1 MADAPLSFIQLM
13 RGVSKV
19 HKGFAESIPGARR
32 IPEEMASKVEKMM
45 PTEVLDEYNKRKMF
59 GQTEKGE
66 PYRGVITRSVT
77 ARGETPPGRL
87 PQQGRFRI
95 VPESKARDLETGAP
109 VPPADIASDMKFVR
123 LTPSGADLPLT
134 RSYVQDVDQIKMAG
148 QPDAEVFD
156 INALDVGRGFG
167 PVQYRA
173 MYDMINAGG
182 DVNQA
187 GFLTDINILRRL
199 GNVGPLA
206 LSQQGLRGIM
216 PVSESPMVKGGSYSQ
231 QLFKHPVMDRS
242 KGHEAQALEHIFGGY
257 DDLIHEA
264 MSMEPKSLRGLD
276 DEALA
281 GLLYTREAQLA
292 KAYGPEAR
300 GGMLALDKHLGDKDV
315 LFRLTEPWRSTAGGD
330 TAIGTGIGPH
340 TLGRGRTT
348 EEAIYRMLNLG
359 ESPDEIVEDLRRIMG
374 TNVQGFKGRYAKG
387 GLASAL
393 EG

>member
-13 RGVSKV
+13 RGVGKT
-19 HKGFAESIPGARR
+19 HKGLAESIPGARR

-45 PTEVLDEYNKRKMF
+45 PTEVLEEYNRRGMF
-59 GQTEKGE
+59 GKTEKGE
-66 PYRGVITRSVT
+66 PYRGVIKKDDS
-77 ARGETPPGRL
+77 ARGEAAPGRL
-87 PQQGRFRI
+87 PQRGRFRI
-95 VPESKARDLETGAP
+95 APESQAKLAETGAVGP
-109 VPPADIASDMKFVR
+109 SVSDMKFVR

-167 PVQYRA
+167 PMQYRA
-173 MYDMINAGG
+173 LYDMINAGG

-242 KGHEAQALEHIFGGY
+242 KGHEAQALEHMFSGY
-257 DDLIHEA
+257 DDLVHEA

-300 GGMLALDKHLGDKDV
+300 GGMLALDKHLGDKDI
-315 LFRLTEPWRSTAGGD
+315 LFRLTEPYRSTAGGD

-348 EEAIYRMLNLG
+348 EEAIYRMLQLG
-359 ESPDEIVEDLRRIMG
+359 ETPEEIAADLTRMMG
-374 TNVQGFKGRYAKG
+374 TNIGGMRGRYAKG